1 MTLVQED
8 TLYEYLLKQEEVF
21 SLKEITS
28 AVRAKDSSRFGRLS
42 TEIAQL
48 ITNGRLAFSVGVN
61 KWLTRAG
68 CFTGAQFVIRPTKD
82 ELVNGILIP
91 GHRFLPFANPMTA
104 QKDYVCKWRGKKI
117 PWTDTE
123 ASPEDIYPYYTLYGE
138 EFAPQL
144 VARENSANEEAFN
157 ADPYEDPPEVSIKTL
172 DMRAIYREAA
182 FVPGDRLLVTM
193 RNWQKSIFELERVEA
208 AAWSAN
214 ELNAWQ
220 EAAEEG
226 FRRSF
231 EKIGPK
237 CSTEEQAAWAF
248 FLGGQRTRSVPAYSL
263 EDLLYEK
270 SDKIES
276 VPFGIESRFW
286 YAGKEIPDYTRL
298 EGIQT
303 QSDQTP
309 IEKTL
314 LRYNI
319 PISEFV
325 LQSYVYDALFRDDTE
340 LAAVLER
347 IVPSPIRLRRWD
359 LEILGSYIFDTFQE
373 LKDDYT
379 IFIDKKTGPLRQRA
393 AELHTAVVDLAVR
406 LEKGEIDPTWLPK
419 HSFVI
424 LSQIQ
429 NHAAAILEDL
439 ISIDDVPE
447 NEMRAIENSLDSM
460 LDTYEDI
467 KEMIDKSLDEYR
479 RSNITLVRNTTTEGP
494 VWRTVQISI
503 GGTEVWRRL
512 VLPQT
517 TRLFELHK
525 LIQGLFGWTEIF
537 PFRFLFDYTSHLEL
551 LDDQGC
557 VKTSLMLSD
566 LSGQGFSELS
576 YEYGA
581 CWTVKVI
588 ILAVHNEG
596 ENETIRCVAGEYA
609 APPERIEGPLR
620 FRRFLSSLDSHRED
634 ERNTAR
640 AHLGAHFDKD
650 LFDANESNK
659 QLAAIVAKLT
669 RRTKAIERG
678 GHNET

>member
-8 TLYEYLLKQEEVF
+8 TLYEYLLMQQEVF

-48 ITNGRLAFSVGVN
+48 ITDGRLAFNVGVN

-91 GHRFLPFANPMTA
+91 GHRFIPFANPMIT
-104 QKDYVCKWRGKKI
+104 QKDYVCQWRGKEI

-123 ASPEDIYPYYTLYGE
+123 ASPEDLYPYYSLYGE

-144 VARENSANEEAFN
+144 VARENAANEEAFN

-172 DMRAIYREAA
+172 DMRAVYRETA
-182 FVPGDRLLVTM
+182 FVPGDRLVVTM
-193 RNWQKSIFELERVEA
+193 RDWQKGVFELERVEE
-208 AAWSAN
+208 AAWSAA
-214 ELNAWQ
+214 ELDAWLN
-220 EAAEEG
+220 AAEEG
-226 FRRSF
+226 FRLAF

-248 FLGGQRTRSVPAYSL
+248 FLGGERVRAVPAYSL
-263 EDLLYEK
+263 EDFLYEK

-286 YAGKEIPDYTRL
+286 YAGKEIPDYSRL

-309 IEKTL
+309 IEKLL
-314 LRYNI
+314 LRYNV
-319 PISEFV
+319 PISEYV
-325 LQSYVYDALFRDDTE
+325 VQSYIYDALFRDDTE
-340 LAAVLER
+340 LSAILER
-347 IVPSPIRLRRWD
+347 IVPASIRLRRWD
-359 LEILGSYIFDTFQE
+359 LEVLGAYIFDTFQE
-373 LKDDYT
+373 FKDGYT
-379 IFIDKKTGPLRQRA
+379 IFTDKKTGPLRQRA
-393 AELHTAVVDLAVR
+393 AELHTAVVELSMR

-419 HSFVI
+419 HSFII

-447 NEMRAIENSLDSM
+447 NEMNAIENSLDSM

-467 KEMIDKSLDEYR
+467 KEMIEKSLDNYR
-479 RSNITLVRNTTTEGP
+479 RSNITLVRNTAAECP
-494 VWRTVQISI
+494 VWRTVQIGI
-503 GGTEVWRRL
+503 GGTEVWRR
-512 VLPQT
+512 VVIPQT
-517 TRLFELHK
+517 IRLFELHK
-525 LIQGLFGWTEIF
+525 LIQALFGWTEIY
-537 PFRFLFDYTSHLEL
+537 PFRFLFDHSSHIEL
-551 LDDQGC
+551 LDEEGC

-581 CWTVKVI
+581 CWTIKVI
-588 ILAVHNEG
+588 ILAVHNGG
-596 ENETIRCVAGEYA
+596 ENETIRCVAGECA

-620 FRRFLSSLDSHRED
+620 FRRFLSSLDAHRQD
-634 ERNTAR
+634 ERDAAR

-650 LFDANESNK
+650 FFDVNEANK
-659 QLAAIVAKLT
+659 QLSALVSKLT
-669 RRTKAIERG
+669 RRAKA
-678 GHNET
+678 T